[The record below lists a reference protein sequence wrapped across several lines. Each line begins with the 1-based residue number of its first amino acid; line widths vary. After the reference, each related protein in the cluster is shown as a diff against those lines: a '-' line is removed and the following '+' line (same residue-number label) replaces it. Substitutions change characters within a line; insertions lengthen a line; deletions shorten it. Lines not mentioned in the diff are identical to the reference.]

1 MRDDEF
7 EWDDAKAAS
16 NEGKHDVSFDEAT
29 FVFADDWMVSDNDL
43 SSSHDEDRFL
53 ATGMV
58 DLRMLTVSFTFRGT
72 RIRIISARP
81 ATQREQ
87 HDYDHNKASG

>member
-1 MRDDEF
+1 MRNDEF

-29 FVFADDWMVSDNDL
+29 FVFADEWVVSDDDM
-43 SSSHDEDRFL
+43 SSSHEEDRFL

-58 DLRMLTVSFTFRGT
+58 SLRLLTVSFTYRGA

-87 HDYDHNKASG
+87 YDYNCNKTSC